1 MYEEVCKF
9 KENRYFICLLIT
21 YKKEK
26 KRKEKEISTT
36 TLSQKMYQLIPH
48 TCASLL
54 I

>member
-9 KENRYFICLLIT
+9 KENHYFIYLLIT
-21 YKKEK
+21 YK

-36 TLSQKMYQLIPH
+36 TFSQKMYQLIPH
-48 TCASLL
+48 TCATLL